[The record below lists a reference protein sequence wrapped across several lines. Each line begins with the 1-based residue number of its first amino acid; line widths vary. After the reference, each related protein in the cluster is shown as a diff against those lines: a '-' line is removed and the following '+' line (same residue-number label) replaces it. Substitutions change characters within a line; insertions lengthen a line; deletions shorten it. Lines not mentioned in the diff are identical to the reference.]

1 MSKDGIKE
9 KIQDLRELLKG
20 MITFII
26 ALLSGEAVLIYQIL
40 NKKIALFNVVVIGV
54 GLIILFLALFY
65 GKYIWDILDDYER
78 RI

>member
-1 MSKDGIKE
+1 MNKDGIKE

>member
-1 MSKDGIKE
+1 LSKDGIKE